1 MIKYSLV
8 LIHFFGLYF
17 AGLFTEPMVNVT
29 ALLPTALAS
38 GEKTLVTV
46 SIEKSGTSGFAKL
59 ELVLPY
65 GLVATPSET
74 NGASFT
80 FSSQK
85 AKFIWMALPE
95 EDAFTVSYYLEALPD
110 ANGQLEVSGIFS
122 YIKEN
127 QRVDFNIAPRSV
139 LVTPSQS
146 LATNIAETETGS
158 EAASGNPRVPLLPDN
173 AVGCSRLIEKISE
186 TEFVV
191 KLSVNQNNIHGFAK
205 ILETLPL
212 NCKAEKLSD
221 GGAVVTADEQT
232 IKFVW
237 FDIPQQP
244 TIEVSYR
251 MNCVLPIE
259 GQPSINGKLSYI
271 YNSAPAEMAVTN
283 KGMQVV
289 GDMAQVTPAEE
300 PLEVPA
306 RTAEVP
312 SQPVKPAEAPTQPAQ
327 PVKPVEITN
336 EITTEIAD
344 NAVRNAEIPASPVKV
359 LEPAKETRPAP
370 TSIPAPETGI
380 TYKVQILAAHR
391 VVGKT
396 YFSSVHRYSEKFDI
410 ENHDGWVKYT
420 TGKYSDYKQARD
432 TRERLRSSYET
443 LPGPFV
449 TAYNDGER
457 ITVQEALLISKQ
469 QWYQ

>member
-8 LIHFFGLYF
+8 LIHFVGLYF
-17 AGLFTEPMVNVT
+17 AGLFTEPTVNVT

-38 GEKTLVTV
+38 GEKTLVSV

-127 QRVDFNIAPRSV
+127 QRADFNITPRSV

-146 LATNIAETETGS
+146 LATNIAETETGA
-158 EAASGNPRVPLLPDN
+158 EGASGNQLVPLLPDN
-173 AVGCSRLIEKISE
+173 AVGCSRLIEKISD

-244 TIEVSYR
+244 NIEVSYR

-259 GQPSINGKLSYI
+259 GQPSINGKMSYI
-271 YNSAPAEMAVTN
+271 DNSAPAEMVVTN
-283 KGMQVV
+283 KGMVVV
-289 GDMAQVTPAEE
+289 GDMAQVPPAEE
-300 PLEVPA
+300 PREEPA
-306 RTAEVP
+306 RAAEVP
-312 SQPVKPAEAPTQPAQ
+312 SQPVKPAETPAQ
-327 PVKPVEITN
+327 VVKPAEIAN
-336 EITTEIAD
+336 EISTEIAD
-344 NAVRNAEIPASPVKV
+344 NAVRNAEIPTPPVKI

-370 TSIPAPETGI
+370 TSIPAPESGI

-432 TRERLRSSYET
+432 TRERLRSYYET

>member
-8 LIHFFGLYF
+8 LIHFVGLYF
-17 AGLFTEPMVNVT
+17 ASLFTEPTVNVT
-29 ALLPTALAS
+29 AALPTALAS

-46 SIEKSGTSGFAKL
+46 AIEKSGTSGFAKF
-59 ELVLPY
+59 ELMLPY

-95 EDAFTVSYYLEALPD
+95 EDAFTISYYLEALPD
-110 ANGQLEVSGIFS
+110 ANGQLEVTGIFS
-122 YIKEN
+122 YIKDN
-127 QRVDFNIAPRSV
+127 QRVDFNIPPRTI

-146 LATNIAETETGS
+146 LASNIAENETS
-158 EAASGNPRVPLLPDN
+158 PEESSGTQRVPLLPDN
-173 AVGCSRLIEKISE
+173 AVGCSRVIEKISD

-259 GQPSINGKLSYI
+259 GQPAINGKLSYI
-271 YNSAPAEMAVTN
+271 DNSAPAEMAVTN
-283 KGMQVV
+283 KGMLVV

-300 PLEVPA
+300 PVEEPA
-306 RTAEVP
+306 RAAEVP
-312 SQPVKPAEAPTQPAQ
+312 SQPVKPAEAPAQ
-327 PVKPVEITN
+327 PVKPAEIA
-336 EITTEIAD
+336 TEIAD
-344 NAVRNAEIPASPVKV
+344 NAVRNAEIPAPPVKV
-359 LEPAKETRPAP
+359 LEPAKETRPAA